1 MNELILS
8 HSAGVRKAL
17 ENMEEVLALFK
28 KVTGNYRPMLD
39 GERYLTDQETSDILK
54 VSRRTLQDYRSN
66 GILPYIL
73 LGGKILY
80 RERDLEELLRQCYH
94 PACRAGGRA

>member
-8 HSAGVRKAL
+8 HNAGVRKAL
-17 ENMEEVLALFK
+17 ENMDEVLALFK
-28 KVTGNYRPMLD
+28 KVTGNYRPTLD
-39 GERYLTDQETSDILK
+39 GERYLTDQETADILK